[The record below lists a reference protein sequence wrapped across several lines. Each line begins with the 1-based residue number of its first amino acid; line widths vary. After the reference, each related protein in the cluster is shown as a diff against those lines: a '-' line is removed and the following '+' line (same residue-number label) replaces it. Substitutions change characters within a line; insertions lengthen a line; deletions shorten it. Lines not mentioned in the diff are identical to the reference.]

1 MDNPTKKT
9 FFLDSVTVNTVVYT
23 ESEACQKQ
31 WLGVDADLSASASGR
46 RIIFKPTS
54 GRTEFILDTLQ
65 KSNQDNY
72 LAPRVAATLLGK
84 LYFLLITGAYFGC
97 GRAATQPLVQRASHL
112 SASRASAK
120 GAFPFTGA
128 MELMLQFF
136 IALFRD
142 LPTLVIHIRK
152 HLRKKVLVYTYA
164 SCVKTHHSNRVH
176 RKGLDVIV
184 VDCENGRGYRSS
196 LPCPA
201 WL

>member
-1 MDNPTKKT
+1 
-9 FFLDSVTVNTVVYT
+9 
-23 ESEACQKQ
+23 
-31 WLGVDADLSASASGR
+31 LGVDADLSASASGR
-46 RIIFKPTS
+46 RVIFKPTS

-65 KSNQDNY
+65 KSN

-84 LYFLLITGAYFGC
+84 LYFLLIIGAYFGC

-142 LPTLVIHIRK
+142 LSTLVIHLGK
-152 HLRKKVLVYTYA
+152 HLRKKVLIYTDV
-164 SCVKTHHSNRVH
+164 SCV
-176 RKGLDVIV
+176 
-184 VDCENGRGYRSS
+184 
-196 LPCPA
+196 
-201 WL
+201 

>member
-1 MDNPTKKT
+1 MDNPTTKP
-9 FFLDSVTVNTVVYT
+9 FFFWTVSRCAVVHT
-23 ESEACQKQ
+23 QSEACRKQ

-46 RIIFKPTS
+46 RVIFKPTS

-84 LYFLLITGAYFGC
+84 LYFLLIIGAYFGC

-142 LPTLVIHIRK
+142 LYSPREALA
-152 HLRKKVLVYTYA
+152 KKGA
-164 SCVKTHHSNRVH
+164 NRH
-176 RKGLDVIV
+176 
-184 VDCENGRGYRSS
+184 
-196 LPCPA
+196 
-201 WL
+201 